1 MDKPDYEYTP
11 GEWVV
16 GMDGLNVGQDM
27 LTITSPEYRKECD
40 ANHVVAYIL
49 TRGSRKMSAANASL
63 VAAAPELLSVC
74 KNLAS
79 DFEALLGGD
88 DFSGMNDA
96 ELFGVMLASLQQA
109 IAKAEGGD

>member
-16 GMDGLNVGQDM
+16 GTDGLNVGQDM

-63 VAAAPELLSVC
+63 VAAAPELLTALRHAV
-74 KNLAS
+74 NALNTVPR
-79 DFEALLGGD
+79 FECGVSHSYAVAA
-88 DFSGMNDA
+88 MCDA
-96 ELFGVMLASLQQA
+96 A